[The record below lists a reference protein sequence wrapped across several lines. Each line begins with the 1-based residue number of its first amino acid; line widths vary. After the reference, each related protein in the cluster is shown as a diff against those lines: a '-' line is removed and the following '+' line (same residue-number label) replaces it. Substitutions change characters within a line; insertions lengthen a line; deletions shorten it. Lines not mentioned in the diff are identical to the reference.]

1 MLYVDLDHPSED
13 VLERYSFRN
22 SSWEEIE
29 VIEGHI
35 LGCNDC
41 IARLEDIE
49 SYAAVFRAASEE
61 LSLEESLRPERQ
73 VARRGAWFTPGR
85 LAWAS
90 AGAMLFI
97 AISFIPVSI
106 PRRHEAI
113 PLRVNVSAWRGV
125 DIASVATGHPLDL
138 RLNSTDLHAG
148 AVVVQLVDSSGREVW
163 HGPAS
168 VRNESVAVSLPTLN
182 RRDNY
187 FVRLYSVGSNG
198 ATYGDLLREFGLRAK

>member
-1 MLYVDLDHPSED
+1 MLYVDLNHPSED
-13 VLERYSFRN
+13 VLERYSVRN

-41 IARLEDIE
+41 IARLEDLE

-61 LSLEESLRPERQ
+61 LSREGSLRTEKQ
-73 VARRGAWFTPGR
+73 GAQRGPWFTPGR

-90 AGAMLFI
+90 AGAMLFV
-97 AISFIPVSI
+97 AISFVPGPIL
-106 PRRHEAI
+106 RRHNAI

-138 RLNSTDLHAG
+138 RLNSTDLRTG

-182 RRDNY
+182 HRDNY